1 MVADGLTM
9 GVLIA
14 RYESEEMPQRFATS
28 SGYRSYLGQHIKP
41 RWGNTL
47 VENVK
52 PIAVESWLGG
62 LSLAPKTKSH
72 IKQLLH
78 LLFQCAMRWELTDKN
93 PIALV
98 RVKGGSKRLERPRVL
113 DPAEFGRLVA
123 AIKEPYKTMVIVA
136 GCLGLRVSETLGLQ
150 WRDFNFDDN
159 TVMVQRGV
167 VQGHVGDVKTEC
179 SKDRLPLD
187 AQLIERL
194 LEYRTKCHPT
204 SEGWLFS
211 NPRTDKPY
219 HQGQIQKTHLKTAAT
234 AAGIQGKVG
243 WHTFRHGYR
252 SFLDSTNAPL
262 GVQKE
267 LMRHA
272 SISTTMNVYGR
283 AMSDGKRLAN
293 SNVVG
298 MVLGS
303 NGGLHQSPLVGK

>member
-1 MVADGLTM
+1 M
-9 GVLIA
+9 
-14 RYESEEMPQRFATS
+14 
-28 SGYRSYLGQHIKP
+28 
-41 RWGNTL
+41 
-47 VENVK
+47 
-52 PIAVESWLGG
+52 
-62 LSLAPKTKSH
+62 
-72 IKQLLH
+72 
-78 LLFQCAMRWELTDKN
+78 
-93 PIALV
+93 
-98 RVKGGSKRLERPRVL
+98 
-113 DPAEFGRLVA
+113 
-123 AIKEPYKTMVIVA
+123 A
-136 GCLGLRVSETLGLQ
+136 G
-150 WRDFNFDDN
+150 FNFDDN